1 MNSCQLIKTFNHML
15 TSINLSVPL
24 FTCKP
29 FTLLTFLKSDGAK
42 LKEHGTKH
50 PCIKGNDVCSNVG
63 LCSLRKE
70 NNYDKMKKGF
80 R

>member
-15 TSINLSVPL
+15 TGINLSVPL
-24 FTCKP
+24 FTCKLFSRAMGP
-29 FTLLTFLKSDGAK
+29 NS
-42 LKEHGTKH
+42 KEHGTKH
-50 PCIKGNDVCSNVG
+50 PCIKGNDVCSNAG